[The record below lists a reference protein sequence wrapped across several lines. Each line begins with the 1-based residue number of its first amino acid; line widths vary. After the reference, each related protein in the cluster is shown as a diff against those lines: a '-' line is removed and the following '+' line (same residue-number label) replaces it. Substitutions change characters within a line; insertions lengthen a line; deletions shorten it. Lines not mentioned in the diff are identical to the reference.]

1 MHAIGVGGLL
11 GLMLIVLN
19 INTSSSITLPM
30 SLALLIAGIVCT
42 SRMIVSNHTQKDI
55 YIGLIIG
62 IICQFISAALIL

>member
-1 MHAIGVGGLL
+1 VGGLL

-19 INTSSSITLPM
+19 TNNSSSITLPM
-30 SLALLIAGIVCT
+30 CLALLIAGIVCT

-62 IICQFISAALIL
+62 IICQLVGAALII